1 MIRQRVRAG
10 IERAK
15 ASGTKS
21 GRRFGRPALKDGSE
35 GLAKI
40 AAIKAELA
48 AGKGIRPIARDLG
61 AGVGAA
67 FRMKAE
73 MAA

>member
-1 MIRQRVRAG
+1 
-10 IERAK
+10 
-15 ASGTKS
+15 
-21 GRRFGRPALKDGSE
+21 LKDGSE

-40 AAIKAELA
+40 APIKAELA
-48 AGKGIRPIARDLG
+48 AGKSIRRIARDLG

>member
-1 MIRQRVRAG
+1 L
-10 IERAK
+10 E
-15 ASGTKS
+15 
-21 GRRFGRPALKDGSE
+21 RPALKDGSE

-48 AGKGIRPIARDLG
+48 AGKGIRAIARDLD